1 MIPSDCVV
9 ESSDMKDCRPA
20 EYYLITYSVLL
31 GELDD
36 DLIRGIEDKV
46 FALALFFCFSF
57 IMAIVMLNILIA
69 VISDSYEKSMLRSKQ
84 LFGLARVHQLAEILA
99 LQDLFRVR
107 EDNKLSNQKFI
118 CTSFQWTK
126 GGFTFFVI
134 TAFTYFLWIVMDL
147 RAEDSNM
154 GFMSSMVFIF
164 SLIMFCIFVVLLAG
178 AAQTI
183 ESSVK
188 MNNRFV
194 KMIHE
199 KIHCLMLRVLGKS
212 QADSILHDQWSG
224 RLVYIKREIA
234 ASTKR
239 VQDSFQA
246 FQKEIRSFDQER
258 REFKEDISNKL
269 QRLEEQIAQIVEM
282 KTCDSESVK
291 KQYLI

>member
-1 MIPSDCVV
+1 
-9 ESSDMKDCRPA
+9 MKDCRPA

-36 DLIRGIEDKV
+36 DLIRGIEDRV
-46 FALALFFCFSF
+46 FALAIFFSFSF

-107 EDNKLSNQKFI
+107 EDNKLSNQQTFI

-134 TAFTYFLWIVMDL
+134 TAFVYFLWVVVDL
-147 RAEDSNM
+147 QAEDSKV
-154 GFMSSMVFIF
+154 GFTSFIVFVCN
-164 SLIMFCIFVVLLAG
+164 LIMFCIFVVLLAG

-183 ESSVK
+183 ESSVQ
-188 MNNRFV
+188 MNNRVV

-199 KIHCLMLRVLGKS
+199 KIHRLMLRVLGKS
-212 QADSILHDQWSG
+212 QTDSILHDQWSG

-234 ASTKR
+234 TSTKK
-239 VQDSFQA
+239 VQESFQT
-246 FQKEIRSFDQER
+246 FQKEIRDSTALSSL
-258 REFKEDISNKL
+258 DIRDKL
-269 QRLEEQIAQIVEM
+269 QRLEEQIAQIVEI
-282 KTCDSESVK
+282 KTSDSESVK
-291 KQYLI
+291 KLYAI